1 MPTSTFYRLPDQKR
15 QKLIDAIRQELLR
28 VPYDQVSIN
37 KIIQNAEIPRRS
49 FYQYFT
55 DKNDMFQMVL
65 GDFQKKVEEIT
76 KKSLQTHGGDPFAL
90 TLDIFDLICR
100 ISDRTDLRLLYQNLL
115 SGMKVKDERVSCL
128 PFFLPQEKGGE
139 IISYIDLSLL
149 DLRQENDLSYCAD
162 LLASLLKWAIAEL
175 LAEPARKAE
184 ITVSLQNKIA
194 ILRRGMDPKQEESGC

>member
-37 KIIQNAEIPRRS
+37 KIIQNAEIPRGS

-149 DLRQENDLSYCAD
+149 DLRQENDLSDC
-162 LLASLLKWAIAEL
+162 AEL